1 MSYHSKSI
9 KQIVED
15 IEFSKAYLPAIQR
28 KFVWP
33 RWKIE
38 YLFDSLMRNFPIGSF
53 LFWELKSEKA
63 YEYVFYNFLKNY
75 DERKPNNERKIGS
88 FLHPEIIGV
97 LDGQQR
103 LSSLY
108 LGLQGS
114 HRERLKYHKS
124 LEDRAYPETFMYL
137 NLLSLPYQEKESDSG
152 KIIDIERESNFEFKF
167 LTYEEAS
174 RVERKNEDHELEYCY
189 WFKAGTVLRWSEDA
203 DIDNEFDK
211 VLETLTDENQIEKFI
226 EQKRFIK
233 KAFRDLHKRTV
244 DQLINYFKVTKDDL
258 DDILQIF
265 IRVNSGGTILSKTDL
280 LFSTI
285 VATWE
290 DGRDEIEAFL
300 RELNGKGDGFWF
312 NNDFLMRCCLVLSDL
327 PVLFKVNSFKSENVQ
342 LIKDNWADIKL
353 SLNKTVDLISS
364 YGFNGSVLTSQNA
377 IIIIA
382 YHYMKGGNNT
392 EASKQGMRKYLLH
405 SSLKNVYGG
414 QGDQVISSFRNA
426 LRKEE
431 KEGSKTFIL
440 KNVNFPIDEF
450 LELKLPASKSLKI
463 TSEDID
469 DFMQYRK
476 GANAFFVLSLLY
488 PHLRYNEIHFHQDH
502 IHPDSRFSDAKLKA
516 AEIAQ
521 DNWIPWQQIKD
532 TMPNLQLMEG
542 RQNESKNAKPF
553 TEWLE
558 GVDGNGKKNV
568 SDIPKFCLDNYIPE
582 KTDLNISNF
591 DDFYQK
597 RKTILVEQ
605 IHTIL
610 NIKMVE
616 ILEDIIEEQEP
627 VDSIEINI

>member
-53 LFWELKSEKA
+53 LFWELKAEKA
-63 YEYVFYNFLKNY
+63 KDYVFYNFLRNY

-103 LSSLY
+103 LSSIY

-114 HRERLKYHKS
+114 HRERLKFHKT
-124 LEDRAYPETFMYL
+124 LQDYAYPETFMYL
-137 NLLSLPYQEKESDSG
+137 NLLSLPYLEKEDDNG
-152 KIIDIERESNFEFKF
+152 KIIDIERDSNFEFKF
-167 LTYEEAS
+167 LTQVEAS
-174 RVERKNEDHELEYCY
+174 RVERKNDDHELEYCY

-211 VLETLTDENQIEKFI
+211 ILNTLTDENQIEKFI
-226 EQKRFIK
+226 EQKRYIK

-300 RELNGKGDGFWF
+300 RELNGKGDRFSF

-342 LIKDNWADIKL
+342 LIKDNWEAIKTA
-353 SLNKTVDLISS
+353 LNKTVDLIAS
-364 YGFNGSVLTSQNA
+364 YGFNSSVLSSQNA

-382 YHYMKGGNNT
+382 YHYMKGGNNN
-392 EASKQGMRKYLLH
+392 EVSKQGIRKYLLH
-405 SSLKNVYGG
+405 SLLKNVYGG

-426 LRKEE
+426 LRKQE
-431 KEGSKTFIL
+431 KEESKTFIL
-440 KNVNFPIDEF
+440 KNVNFPFDEF

-463 TSEDID
+463 TSEDIN
-469 DFMQYRK
+469 DFMQYKK
-476 GANAFFVLSLLY
+476 GASAFFVLSLLY

-516 AEIAQ
+516 VEIA
-521 DNWIPWQQIKD
+521 DDKWWAWQQIKD

-553 TEWLE
+553 IEWLE
-558 GVDGNGKKNV
+558 GVDGSGKKNV
-568 SDIPKFCLDNYIPE
+568 SDISKFCLDNYIPE

-616 ILEDIIEEQEP
+616 ILEDSIEEQE
-627 VDSIEINI
+627 SEIYSE

>member
-9 KQIVED
+9 KEVVQD
-15 IEFSKAYLPAIQR
+15 IEFEKAYLPAIQR

-38 YLFDSLMRNFPIGSF
+38 HLFDSLMRNYPIGSF
-53 LFWELKSEKA
+53 LFWELKATKA

-75 DERKPNNERKIGS
+75 DERTPNNVRKNGS
-88 FLHPEIIGV
+88 FMHQEIIGV

-114 HRERLKYHKS
+114 HRERLRYHKS
-124 LEDRAYPETFMYL
+124 LQDYAYPETFLYL
-137 NLLSLPYQEKESDSG
+137 NLLSLPYQEKDSSDG
-152 KIIDIERESNFEFKF
+152 KIIDIEREQSFEFRF
-167 LTYEEAS
+167 LTQEES
-174 RVERKNEDHELEYCY
+174 KQVERKNEEHEMEYCC
-189 WFKAGTVLRWSEDA
+189 WFKIGTVLRWNEDA

-211 VLETLTDENQIEKFI
+211 ILEVLTDEDQIKAFS
-226 EQKRFIK
+226 EQKKFVK
-233 KAFRDLHKRTV
+233 KALRDLHKRTV
-244 DQLINYFKVTKDDL
+244 EPLINYFKVTKDDL

-300 RELNGKGDGFWF
+300 KELNGKGEGFWF

-342 LIKDNWADIKL
+342 LIKDNWEEIKL
-353 SLNKTVDLISS
+353 ALNKTVDLIAA

-392 EASKQGMRKYLLH
+392 EDSKQGMRKYLLH

-414 QGDQVISSFRNA
+414 QGDQVIASFRNA
-426 LRKEE
+426 LRKEV
-431 KEGSKTFIL
+431 KEGSKTFII

-450 LELKLPASKSLKI
+450 MDLKLPASKSLKI
-463 TSEDID
+463 TSEDIEE
-469 DFMQYRK
+469 FMQYRK

-488 PHLRYNEIHFHQDH
+488 PNLRYNEIHFHQDH
-502 IHPDSRFSDAKLKA
+502 IHPDSRFSDAKLKDA
-516 AEIAQ
+516 GIDQAK
-521 DNWIPWQQIKD
+521 WWSWQQIKD

-553 TEWLE
+553 IEWLD
-558 GVDGNGKKNV
+558 GADGNGKKNV
-568 SDIPKFCLDNYIPE
+568 ADKDKFYLDNYIPASTE
-582 KTDLNISNF
+582 LSISNF
-591 DDFYQK
+591 EDFYQK
-597 RKTILVEQ
+597 RKTLLVDE
-605 IHTIL
+605 IHSIL
-610 NIKMVE
+610 NIKKVE
-616 ILEDIIEEQEP
+616 LPETSVKED
-627 VDSIEINI
+627 

>member
-9 KQIVED
+9 QEIVND
-15 IEFSKAYLPAIQR
+15 IEFEKAYLPAIQR

-38 YLFDSLMRNFPIGSF
+38 HLFDSLMRNYPIGSF
-53 LFWELKSEKA
+53 LFWELKATKA
-63 YEYVFYNFLKNY
+63 YDYVFYNFLKNY
-75 DERKPNNERKIGS
+75 DERRPNNTRKNGN
-88 FLHPEIIGV
+88 FRHQEIIGV

-114 HRERLKYHKS
+114 HCERLKYHKS
-124 LEDRAYPETFMYL
+124 LQDYAYPETFLYL
-137 NLLSLPYQEKESDSG
+137 NLLSLPYQEKKSENG
-152 KIIDIERESNFEFKF
+152 LIIDIEREKNFEFRF
-167 LTYEEAS
+167 LTQDEAKQI
-174 RVERKNEDHELEYCY
+174 ERKNEEHQTEYCY
-189 WFKAGTVLRWSEDA
+189 WFKTGMVLRWNEDA
-203 DIDNEFDK
+203 DIDYEFDK
-211 VLETLTDENQIEKFI
+211 IIESLTDENQTKAVNL
-226 EQKRFIK
+226 QKRFIK
-233 KAFRDLHKRTV
+233 KALRDLHKRTTEP
-244 DQLINYFKVTKDDL
+244 LINYFKVTKDDL

-342 LIKDNWADIKL
+342 LIKDNWESIKIA
-353 SLNKTVDLISS
+353 LNKTVDLIVSF
-364 YGFNGSVLTSQNA
+364 GFNGSVLTSQNA

-392 EASKQGMRKYLLH
+392 EDSKQGMRKYLLH
-405 SSLKNVYGG
+405 SLLKNVYGG
-414 QGDQVISSFRNA
+414 QGDQVIASFRNA

-431 KEGSKTFIL
+431 KEGSKIFVIR
-440 KNVNFPIDEF
+440 NVNFPIEEF
-450 LELKLPASKSLKI
+450 MDLKLPASKSLKI
-463 TSEDID
+463 TSEDIEE
-469 DFMQYRK
+469 FMQYKK

-488 PHLRYNEIHFHQDH
+488 PNLRYNELHFHQDH
-502 IHPDSRFSDAKLKA
+502 IHPDSRFSDAKLKEA
-516 AEIAQ
+516 AISNDKWLA
-521 DNWIPWQQIKD
+521 WQQIKD

-553 TEWLE
+553 KEWLH
-558 GVDGNGKKNV
+558 GFDSTGKKNV
-568 SDIPKFCLDNYIPE
+568 ADVSKFCTDNYIPKDTE
-582 KTDLNISNF
+582 LDITNF
-591 DDFYQK
+591 EDFYQK
-597 RKTILVEQ
+597 RKTLLVNQ
-605 IHTIL
+605 IHVVL
-610 NIKMVE
+610 NVKKE
-616 ILEDIIEEQEP
+616 KTDKKEQEAA
-627 VDSIEINI
+627 V

>member
-9 KQIVED
+9 KEVVKE
-15 IEFSKAYLPAIQR
+15 IEFEKAFLPAIQR

-33 RWKIE
+33 RIKIE
-38 YLFDSLMRNFPIGSF
+38 NLFDSLMRNYPIGSF
-53 LFWELKSEKA
+53 LFWELNANKA
-63 YEYVFYNFLKNY
+63 YEYVFYSFLKDY
-75 DERKPNNERKIGS
+75 DERTPNNIRKKGN

-103 LSSLY
+103 LSSMY

-114 HRERLKYHKS
+114 HRERLKHHRAS
-124 LEDRAYPETFMYL
+124 SHHAYPENFLFL
-137 NLLSLPYQEKESDSG
+137 NLLSLPYFESDGS
-152 KIIDIERESNFEFKF
+152 IDIEQEKDFEFKF
-167 LTYEEAS
+167 LTIPQSIKTSY
-174 RVERKNEDHELEYCY
+174 KNEDGQNRPCL
-189 WFKAGTVLRWSEDA
+189 WFKVGDIIRWNEDPEID
-203 DIDNEFDK
+203 DIFDGFEK
-211 VLETLTDENQIEKFI
+211 NSTSDIQKNAIIEN
-226 EQKRFIK
+226 KRFIK
-233 KAFRDLHKRTV
+233 KALRDLHKRIC
-244 DQLINYFKVTKDDL
+244 QEELINYFKVTKDDL

-342 LIKDNWADIKL
+342 LIKDNWENIKTA
-353 SLNKTVDLISS
+353 LNKTVDLIAA

-392 EASKQGMRKYLLH
+392 EYSKQGMRKYLLH

-414 QGDQVISSFRNA
+414 QGDQVIASFRNA
-426 LRKEE
+426 LRKVE

-440 KNVNFPIDEF
+440 KNVNFPVEVFMD
-450 LELKLPASKSLKI
+450 LKLPASKSLKI
-463 TSEDID
+463 SSEDIEE
-469 DFMQYRK
+469 FMQYKK

-488 PHLRYNEIHFHQDH
+488 PNLRYNEIHFHQDH
-502 IHPDSRFSDAKLKA
+502 IHPDSRFSDAKLKDA
-516 AEIAQ
+516 GIDQ
-521 DNWIPWQQIKD
+521 GKWWSWQQIKD

-553 TEWLE
+553 VEWLD
-558 GVDGNGKKNV
+558 GADGNRKKNV
-568 SDIPKFCLDNYIPE
+568 ADKDKFCLDNYIPASTE
-582 KTDLNISNF
+582 LSISNF
-591 DDFYQK
+591 EDFHQK
-597 RKTILVEQ
+597 RKTLLVDE
-605 IHTIL
+605 IHSIL
-610 NIKMVE
+610 NIKKVE
-616 ILEDIIEEQEP
+616 LPETSVKED
-627 VDSIEINI
+627 